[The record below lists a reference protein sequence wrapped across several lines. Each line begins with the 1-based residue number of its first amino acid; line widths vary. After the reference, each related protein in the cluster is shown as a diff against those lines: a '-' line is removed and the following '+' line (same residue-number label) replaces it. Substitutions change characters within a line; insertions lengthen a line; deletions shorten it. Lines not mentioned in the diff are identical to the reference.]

1 MNKVNCPCGSLRP
14 YDDCCGLFISKGLS
28 PKTAEQLMRSRFS
41 AFYLA
46 KFQYIVDTEHVS
58 KRHNT
63 DISELKKDQSGITW
77 IQLIIHRT
85 AGGSQEDTDGMVEF
99 SAFFNENNQFYELR
113 ETSQFANENG
123 TWFYLDGKSAIQA
136 INLTFKR
143 NSPCWCRSG
152 KKYKK
157 CHAMM

>member
-1 MNKVNCPCGSLRP
+1 
-14 YDDCCGLFISKGLS
+14 
-28 PKTAEQLMRSRFS
+28 MRSRFS